1 MFLSFNFF
9 PFCLKPFGFLV
20 GRTVFRAVISA
31 DNRGDKASVRSESA
45 TEYPNFG
52 RMRKFVE
59 GCRQALRPKAK
70 RHLTFLLSAVPLHG
84 KMVPDQEEQNEQS
97 TIAKDFRKE
106 RNNRFQIRLH
116 KTKSVILLLQV

>member
-1 MFLSFNFF
+1 
-9 PFCLKPFGFLV
+9 
-20 GRTVFRAVISA
+20 
-31 DNRGDKASVRSESA
+31 
-45 TEYPNFG
+45 
-52 RMRKFVE
+52 MRKFVE